1 MSAEL
6 NTRGMRV
13 IAVAQKT
20 NPSPLGQFSI
30 SDESEMVLIGFL
42 AFLDPPKD
50 TAQSAVEAL
59 LTYGVHVKVLTGDNE
74 KVTRAIC
81 QMVGLPT
88 HRILL
93 GNELDEMTD
102 GQLGEL
108 AEEISIFAK
117 LSPLQKSRIIR
128 ILQDR
133 GHCVGFMG
141 DGINDASA

>member
-1 MSAEL
+1 
-6 NTRGMRV
+6 
-13 IAVAQKT
+13 
-20 NPSPLGQFSI
+20 
-30 SDESEMVLIGFL
+30 
-42 AFLDPPKD
+42 
-50 TAQSAVEAL
+50 
-59 LTYGVHVKVLTGDNE
+59 
-74 KVTRAIC
+74 
-81 QMVGLPT
+81 MVGLPT

-141 DGINDASA
+141 DGINDASALKTADVSISVDTAVDIAKKSSSVILMEKDLMVLEHSVLEGRRTYSNMMKYLKMTVSSIFGNVLSVLVASAL